1 MLLKVSLLSRPS
13 FLAMIDPLEILA
25 KRICP
30 YGRGQRFELKNS
42 TRTHYHNHLSKQ
54 TACGRSLISESLLE
68 PSSHRYRLRWG
79 ISFITTENHK
89 EALWPRRR
97 KIQKVVTMAT
107 TLQRRL
113 LTAILNH
120 LSIPARPSGYR
131 LHCYIAF
138 RRPFLQ
144 PFIR

>member
-13 FLAMIDPLEILA
+13 ILA
-25 KRICP
+25 GPWKFSQNESAHMAVDQDLNWKI
-30 YGRGQRFELKNS
+30 QLEHS
-42 TRTHYHNHLSKQ
+42 ITTILSKQ
-54 TACGRSLISESLLE
+54 TACGRPLISESLLE
-68 PSSHRYRLRWG
+68 PSSHRYRLPWG

-89 EALWPRRR
+89 EALWPRRT
-97 KIQKVVTMAT
+97 KIQKVVTVVTMAT
-107 TLQRRL
+107 TLQRL

-120 LSIPARPSGYR
+120 LSIPVRPSGYR